1 LGAGLLCFVT
11 NREIFLRIYPVL
23 VSAGLLVV
31 FGSTLFFPPVMI
43 FRLAVLQDRSI
54 PGSLAEKRVAS
65 YCRIWTLIWCGFFIL
80 NGAVAGYTAFFA
92 SGAFWSVYNGG
103 ISYLLMG
110 ILFFGEI
117 MIRKAVKKNMP
128 AAVPLSRFTPAS
140 RSAGA
145 AVCYD
150 GAYGEGRWKTWRDF
164 LDDTAALRRAIR
176 RDGSSRWILYSEDC
190 WYFLAAFTALL
201 QCGRTILLTANISP
215 GYIAEIRTP
224 GVAFLTDQQDEENA
238 RHIPSILS
246 ETAADAGEAEREFP
260 RIRAEDTEILMY
272 TSGTSGK
279 PKVVPQR
286 LTELENDNAFVISQW
301 GEEILSRKICSTV
314 SQHHI
319 YGLLFSILL
328 PFTAGIPFR
337 RRRIQFPEEFET
349 LTDESYL
356 IVTVPA
362 FLKRSVEIENAALS
376 LKSPWIFTSGG
387 ALPFETARKTAGIF
401 GFWPIEIYGSTETSG
416 IAWRRSK
423 DGQEWTP
430 SGNAQINLNGEG
442 CLVVRS
448 PFIRDPAGFA
458 TGDMAEILPDGRFLL
473 KGRADAVVK
482 IEEKRV
488 SLPEV
493 ESRLLLSPFAADAA
507 VVALS
512 GRRQYLAAAV
522 VLNGAGRE
530 RFRDTEQYRVDRY
543 FREHLRQYFEGSLLP
558 RKWRYPEALP
568 LDAQGKKKK
577 AEIEA
582 LFRDGGE
589 GPVLPRGVVCT
600 GKSLEA
606 DGVASA
612 ELFIPAGSGYFDD
625 HFPEF
630 KLLPAVAQVEIA
642 LYAAAFFF
650 GTPIVISQSKR
661 IKFLNPIFPDQTVRL
676 ELKYLREEGSLAFR
690 ITDPPGEPVY
700 SAGTLILGGA
710 G

>member
-1 LGAGLLCFVT
+1 MV
-11 NREIFLRIYPVL
+11 
-23 VSAGLLVV
+23 
-31 FGSTLFFPPVMI
+31 

-54 PGSLAEKRVAS
+54 PGSLAEKRIAS
-65 YCRIWTLIWCGFFIL
+65 YCWIWTLIWCGFFIL
-80 NGAVAGYTAFFA
+80 NGGIAGYTVFFTPDA
-92 SGAFWSVYNGG
+92 VWSVYNGG

-117 MIRKAVKKNMP
+117 MIRKAVKKTMP
-128 AAVPLSRFTPAS
+128 AAVPLSRFTSAS
-140 RSAGA
+140 RSAGTV
-145 AVCYD
+145 VCYD

-215 GYIAEIRTP
+215 GYIAEIKTP
-224 GVAFLTDQQDEENA
+224 GVAFLTDQDEENA
-238 RHIPSILS
+238 WRIQSILS
-246 ETAADAGEAEREFP
+246 EAEGEAWEAETEFP
-260 RIRAEDTEILMY
+260 HIRAEDTEILMY
-272 TSGTSGK
+272 TSGTTGT

-286 LTELENDNAFVISQW
+286 LKELENDNAFVLSKW
-301 GEEILSRKICSTV
+301 GEEILSRKTCSTV

-349 LTDESYL
+349 LADESYL

-362 FLKRSVEIENAALS
+362 FLKRSVEIENTALS

-387 ALPFETARKTAGIF
+387 ALSFETAQKTAGIF
-401 GFWPIEIYGSTETSG
+401 GFWPVEIYGSTETSG

-430 SGNAQINLNGEG
+430 FSNAQINLNGEG

-448 PFIRDPAGFA
+448 PFIRDPAGFT
-458 TGDMAEILPDGRFLL
+458 TGDTAEILPDGRFLL

-493 ESRLLLSPFAADAA
+493 ESRLLLSPFAADAT

-512 GRRQYLAAAV
+512 GKRQYLAAAV
-522 VLNGAGRE
+522 VLNDAGRE
-530 RFRDTEQYRVDRY
+530 QFRNTEQYRVDRY

-558 RKWRYPEALP
+558 RRWRYPETLP

-577 AEIEA
+577 TAIEA
-582 LFRDGGE
+582 LFRDAEE
-589 GPVLPRGVVCT
+589 GPVLPQGVVCT
-600 GKSLEA
+600 EKSA
-606 DGVASA
+606 GVDGVAVA
-612 ELFIPAGSGYFDD
+612 ELFISAESGYFDG

-630 KLLPAVAQVEIA
+630 KLLPAVAQVEIV
-642 LYAAAFFF
+642 LRTAAFFF

-661 IKFLNPIFPDQTVRL
+661 IKFSNPILPDQTVRL
-676 ELKYLREEGSLAFR
+676 ELRYIREQGSLAFK
-690 ITDPPGEPVY
+690 ITDPSGGTVY
-700 SAGTLILGGA
+700 SAGTLIPGGA
-710 G
+710 V